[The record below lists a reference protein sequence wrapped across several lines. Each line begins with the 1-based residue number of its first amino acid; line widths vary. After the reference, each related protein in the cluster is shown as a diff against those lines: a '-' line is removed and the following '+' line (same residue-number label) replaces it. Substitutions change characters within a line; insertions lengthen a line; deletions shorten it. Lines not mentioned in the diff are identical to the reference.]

1 MKEDKSLNQLHI
13 KMWLCNTKL
22 RKAFIKAYNIV
33 AVYLKINVKN
43 YFSDN
48 GQIWS

>member
-1 MKEDKSLNQLHI
+1 MKEDKSLNQKPLKI
-13 KMWLCNTKL
+13 GVCNTKL
-22 RKAFIKAYNIV
+22 RKAFINAYNSV

-43 YFSDN
+43 YLRDC